1 MVPFLLERQAAVAQR
16 PPAMCRS
23 WRAGCLLDPGFSPPC
38 ACYKLLWILP
48 AGHLLQE
55 VYVLKQ
61 RPVPIPLFNCISH

>member
-48 AGHLLQE
+48 GS
-55 VYVLKQ
+55 KKM
-61 RPVPIPLFNCISH
+61 I